1 MSISGALINGILVF
15 GAASQ
20 YVTAILIWMIL
31 AILQCIACAIFAVIS
46 IINLIKITD
55 VNDTE
60 KIILKLHLIIH
71 IVVYILSIPLTIGA
85 ILIAFSARKEILE
98 SIDSEVKMNKS
109 EDSSNFELEGVNS
122 DEPTYTYNSKLV
134 TSKLDAWP

>member
-20 YVTAILIWMIL
+20 YVTAILTWMIL
-31 AILQCIACAIFAVIS
+31 AILQCIACAIFAVLS

-55 VNDTE
+55 VHDNE
-60 KIILKLHLIIH
+60 MIILKLHLIIY

-98 SIDSEVKMNKS
+98 GNDSDVKTNKS
-109 EDSSNFELEGVNS
+109 EDSSNYEFEGV
-122 DEPTYTYNSKLV
+122 
-134 TSKLDAWP
+134 